1 MAWHVCLH
9 FPPRSIC
16 WNSSLVVSSPLLSV
30 VLYPTQSAAMGACS
44 TWLGRPKASSRD
56 SDCGASSEQSSRFR
70 SRTYAKQKKR
80 GGGAGSY
87 GGDAEPSGA
96 QLVAPTLTC
105 PAWAAVTCPFST
117 NQARSFSK
125 VDSRWR
131 WKSRR
136 SGASREVP
144 LTSGPL
150 RTSLKASAMMRSA

>member
-1 MAWHVCLH
+1 MACLPS
-9 FPPRSIC
+9 FS
-16 WNSSLVVSSPLLSV
+16 
-30 VLYPTQSAAMGACS
+30 
-44 TWLGRPKASSRD
+44 
-56 SDCGASSEQSSRFR
+56 SSEYLLELLLGGELSPVVGGVVPDPVCGDGRVQHLAREAEGVQQGQR
-70 SRTYAKQKKR
+70 LRCELRTELAVQVKDLRQAKKKK
-80 GGGAGSY
+80 GGGEGSY